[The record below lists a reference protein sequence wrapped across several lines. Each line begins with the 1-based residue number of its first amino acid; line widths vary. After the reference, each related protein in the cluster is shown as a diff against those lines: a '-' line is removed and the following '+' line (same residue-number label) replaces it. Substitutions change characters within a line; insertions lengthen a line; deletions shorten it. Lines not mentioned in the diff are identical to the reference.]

1 MTCSQLAE
9 EKRSLRMRDDK
20 RRPRNFYF
28 RIFGTG
34 SDLGNDDVTV
44 GKKEP
49 T

>member
-1 MTCSQLAE
+1 
-9 EKRSLRMRDDK
+9 MRDDE
-20 RRPRNFYF
+20 RRLRNFYF
-28 RIFGTG
+28 RILGPG